1 MLRKGNS
8 AIVWILA
15 STLLLMTSAPAQA
28 LSIPTLF
35 IKLAASK
42 SLANPGIIVI
52 DPATNQTIFSLGPDV
67 GRAPASVLK
76 LFSMVTTLN
85 ALSPDLVFS
94 TSLHETADPQTFLLV
109 GSGDPWITA
118 STFEEV
124 KYQRAFS
131 PRLIDQLLMAHP
143 GLKTITLDY
152 SNVYATDVQAL
163 KRYFA
168 GRLTINAV
176 KVNSAAAAT
185 SEIASIKSPPLA
197 KIIEFTLLYSDNVL
211 ADRLSRLAA
220 HTMGFTTDAIGLRA
234 AFAKT
239 LTELGISIAGLHLY
253 DGTGL
258 SHQNRVTV
266 RQIAELLL
274 AIRSNPKY
282 AVIYAG
288 LPTSGETGTLK
299 DRFINDAPNA
309 VGLIHAKSGWI
320 DNTVSLAG
328 FVTVG
333 PNEYV
338 FAIVANRI
346 RNLESAR
353 QAARVTI
360 DEMLGTIAKP

>member
-1 MLRKGNS
+1 MRKGS
-8 AIVWILA
+8 KVIVWALA
-15 STLLLMTSAPAQA
+15 STLLLTTSAPAQA
-28 LSIPTLF
+28 FSIPTLF

-76 LFSMVTTLN
+76 LFSMVTALN
-85 ALSPDLVFS
+85 ALSPELVFS
-94 TSLHETADPQTFLLV
+94 TSLHETADPKTFLLI

-131 PRLIDQLLMAHP
+131 PRLIDQLLKAHP
-143 GLKTITLDY
+143 GLRTITLDY

-168 GRLTINAV
+168 GRLTINPV
-176 KVNSAAAAT
+176 RVNSAAAAT
-185 SEIASIKSPPLA
+185 TEIASIKSPPLA

-239 LTELGISIAGLHLY
+239 LIDLGISTAGLHLY

-274 AIRSNPKY
+274 AIRSNPKF

-338 FAIVANRI
+338 FAVVANHI